1 MHGTR
6 PGFEWSLKVREFA
19 KMCPNWNWRFLNG
32 EEPNSIALEELLEF
46 VFKNQNPDWK
56 FSQKNEELH
65 NTGLD
70 HSMVQGMVQFR
81 PSTSLV
87 SELSTITEG
96 SSMKSGV
103 LFELDFAYRVQ
114 LWKVYLKF
122 LISFL
127 VTKKL
132 LNMHFYYKTSENWN
146 FLKMK
151 IKITGLRLLILKQ

>member
-1 MHGTR
+1 
-6 PGFEWSLKVREFA
+6 
-19 KMCPNWNWRFLNG
+19 
-32 EEPNSIALEELLEF
+32 
-46 VFKNQNPDWK
+46 
-56 FSQKNEELH
+56 
-65 NTGLD
+65 
-70 HSMVQGMVQFR
+70 
-81 PSTSLV
+81 
-87 SELSTITEG
+87 
-96 SSMKSGV
+96 MKSGV